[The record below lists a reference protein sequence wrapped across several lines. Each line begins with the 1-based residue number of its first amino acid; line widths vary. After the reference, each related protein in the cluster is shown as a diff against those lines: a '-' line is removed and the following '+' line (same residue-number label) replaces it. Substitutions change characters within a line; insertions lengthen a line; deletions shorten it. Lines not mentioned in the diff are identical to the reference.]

1 MFVFA
6 GLNKLI
12 AKLERRAEK
21 AEKASPGTKYT
32 LKTRVES
39 SPSSSS
45 PPKDAPVWA
54 VKDDVEKSQVDHQVD
69 PPTHQSDSRTQ
80 DQVATTS
87 HSRPVVETPSGPATT
102 TRRRRL
108 LEDEALDQILSS
120 TDSSSV
126 SDID

>member
-21 AEKASPGTKYT
+21 AEKASPGTKYM

-39 SPSSSS
+39 SPSSS

-54 VKDDVEKSQVDHQVD
+54 VKDDFQKSQVDHQVD

-102 TRRRRL
+102 MRRRRL
-108 LEDEALDQILSS
+108 LEDKALYQVLSS